1 MKIKYVIGVLVTL
14 FLATVFTAKSVEQ
27 NTGSAEPREPRS
39 SSEANSASPPFK
51 FPDVCIPGVPE
62 KGDCCLWEIQRRV
75 DGKRVANYGNPYTC
89 DMGPTRR
96 GEMKITMK
104 LKFPGTPCDQQDIPP
119 DNSTLE
125 AKGQVIRQNDQYAYF
140 TGEFTIKSSAGK
152 LLFEGRIETT
162 DRLGSHNLF
171 SNCERCRPS
180 SHFEG
185 WLVGRGTDA
194 FPNHT
199 LRALIVSRGTVPS
212 PTLAST
218 PMTGSLTGTLIK
230 CPF

>member
-1 MKIKYVIGVLVTL
+1 MRIKYVAGLSAALALVVLLSARYVQQS
-14 FLATVFTAKSVEQ
+14 AA
-27 NTGSAEPREPRS
+27 SAEPSESIGSREASRS
-39 SSEANSASPPFK
+39 PQSP

-62 KGDCCLWEIQRRV
+62 KGDCCLWEIERRV
-75 DGKRVANYGNPYTC
+75 DGKREAKYGNPYIC

-96 GEMKITMK
+96 GDMKITMK
-104 LKFPGTPCDQQDIPP
+104 IKFPGTPCDQQDIPP

-140 TGEFTIKSSAGK
+140 TGEFTIKSSSGK

-162 DRLGSHNLF
+162 DRLGSHHLF
-171 SNCERCRPS
+171 SKCENCRPV

-212 PTLAST
+212 PTVAST

>member
-1 MKIKYVIGVLVTL
+1 MKIKYVGVLVAL

-27 NTGSAEPREPRS
+27 STGSAEPREPRS
-39 SSEANSASPPFK
+39 SSEANPASPAFK

-119 DNSTLE
+119 DNCTLE

-152 LLFEGRIETT
+152 PLFEGRIETT

-171 SNCERCRPS
+171 SNCEKCRPS

-212 PTLAST
+212 PTQAST